1 MGYTADISMFPYFK
15 NELKEENEENNLI
28 DKNDLLEMIMDEGFD
43 TDLYDEED
51 FDVEIFIHNVKEH
64 IEEEKEEDEKEND
77 ELKDT
82 IKSLEGDKL
91 ELQLNK
97 DKMKEY
103 YDELKEENEKL
114 KEQLKEENEK
124 LKEQLKETLKMN
136 IQMEYE
142 HIKQLDKLDDEIIK
156 VSQEKKTLRKENETL
171 KMKLVSL
178 EEFKEKAFEEN
189 TASAV
194 CETMMERIDT
204 LEHKLEDY
212 KQTITVH
219 KDECLRNVRRAN
231 SYDEYIM
238 KLVLGDG
245 NHIENIDENI
255 MEKIDQNELNVLLE
269 VLENNGI
276 YYCVDDDEFADDEAD
291 IQCADMCN
299 QYRQDMDEDDD
310 ESDIDIEG
318 YCDWYCSNYGVSRH
332 WLKEG
337 FIWTK

>member
-64 IEEEKEEDEKEND
+64 IEEEKEKDEKEND
-77 ELKDT
+77 ELKE
-82 IKSLEGDKL
+82 K
-91 ELQLNK
+91 N
-97 DKMKEY
+97 
-103 YDELKEENEKL
+103 DELKELL
-114 KEQLKEENEK
+114 KESA
-124 LKEQLKETLKMN
+124 
-136 IQMEYE
+136 QMMMDREYQ
-142 HIKQLDKLDDEIIK
+142 HIKKIDELFAKEATSLNEIYCLK
-156 VSQEKKTLRKENETL
+156 KENETL

-238 KLVLGDG
+238 TLVLGTKDDPT
-245 NHIENIDENI
+245 NYIENIDQNI

-276 YYCVDDDEFADDEAD
+276 YYCVDDDEFANDEAD

-318 YCDWYCSNYGVSRH
+318 YCEWYCDNYGVRRC

-337 FIWTK
+337 FFWIK

>member
-15 NELKEENEENNLI
+15 NELKEKNLYI
-28 DKNDLLEMIMDEGFD
+28 QD
-43 TDLYDEED
+43 
-51 FDVEIFIHNVKEH
+51 
-64 IEEEKEEDEKEND
+64 
-77 ELKDT
+77 
-82 IKSLEGDKL
+82 
-91 ELQLNK
+91 
-97 DKMKEY
+97 
-103 YDELKEENEKL
+103 
-114 KEQLKEENEK
+114 
-124 LKEQLKETLKMN
+124 LKEQLKETLKEKRHR
-136 IQMEYE
+136 EYE
-142 HIKQLDKLDDEIIK
+142 HIEKLDELFAKEAKSLNEIYCLK
-156 VSQEKKTLRKENETL
+156 KENEAL

-194 CETMMERIDT
+194 VETMMERIDN

-231 SYDEYIM
+231 SYDEYIIT
-238 KLVLGDG
+238 LLLGKDKS
-245 NHIENIDENI
+245 IENIDENVMTNI
-255 MEKIDQNELNVLLE
+255 QQNQLNVLLE

-291 IQCADMCN
+291 IQCSDMCN

-310 ESDIDIEG
+310 ADIDVEE
-318 YCDWYCSNYGVSRH
+318 YCDWYCSNYGVIRH
-332 WLKEG
+332 WLDNG

>member
-64 IEEEKEEDEKEND
+64 IEEEKEKDEKEND
-77 ELKDT
+77 ELKE
-82 IKSLEGDKL
+82 K
-91 ELQLNK
+91 N
-97 DKMKEY
+97 
-103 YDELKEENEKL
+103 DELKELL
-114 KEQLKEENEK
+114 KESAQMMMDREYQHTKKIDELITKEATSLNEIYCLKKEK
-124 LKEQLKETLKMN
+124 
-136 IQMEYE
+136 
-142 HIKQLDKLDDEIIK
+142 
-156 VSQEKKTLRKENETL
+156 ETL

-238 KLVLGDG
+238 TLVLGTKDDPT
-245 NHIENIDENI
+245 NYIENIDQNI

-276 YYCVDDDEFADDEAD
+276 YYCVDDDEFANDEAD

-318 YCDWYCSNYGVSRH
+318 YCEWYCDNYGVRRC

-337 FIWTK
+337 FFWIK

>member
-15 NELKEENEENNLI
+15 NELKE
-28 DKNDLLEMIMDEGFD
+28 KNDE
-43 TDLYDEED
+43 
-51 FDVEIFIHNVKEH
+51 
-64 IEEEKEEDEKEND
+64 
-77 ELKDT
+77 
-82 IKSLEGDKL
+82 
-91 ELQLNK
+91 
-97 DKMKEY
+97 
-103 YDELKEENEKL
+103 
-114 KEQLKEENEK
+114 

-136 IQMEYE
+136 IQIQYE

-238 KLVLGDG
+238 TLVLGNKDDST
-245 NHIENIDENI
+245 NYIENIDENI

-299 QYRQDMDEDDD
+299 QYRQDIDEDDD

-318 YCDWYCSNYGVSRH
+318 YCDWYCDNYGVRRH

-337 FIWTK
+337 FVWTK